1 MGRYLKKVIRSKKI
15 ELSDILSYWLGIK
28 KNCVDVNFSPV
39 CDLLFTNAH
48 KVIGD
53 IFSDSPEI
61 ANELVKKYCEGLR
74 DSGILPV
81 LKHYPGH
88 GRSKI
93 DTHLNVSEVDTNL
106 NILKKTDLIP
116 FSSLKTQSLVML
128 AHIFYTKVDN
138 RNCYLFKKNKQF
150 VKKLP

>member
-1 MGRYLKKVIRSKKI
+1 MSYLTSYLIGWELKKI
-15 ELSDILSYWLGIK
+15 G
-28 KNCVDVNFSPV
+28 VDVNFSPV

-53 IFSDSPEI
+53 RSFSDSPEI
-61 ANELVKKYCEGLR
+61 ANELVKKYCKGLR

-93 DTHLNVSEVDTNL
+93 DTHLNVSEVDTNFR
-106 NILKKTDLIP
+106 NFKKTDLIP
-116 FSSLKTQSLVML
+116 FSSLKTQIISNVSTYFLYKIDSKVATYSKKINSLL
-128 AHIFYTKVDN
+128 
-138 RNCYLFKKNKQF
+138 RN
-150 VKKLP
+150 